1 MNVALLTTTMSRRGG
16 GVWEFIRHVAS
27 GLSKSGITASVVGL
41 RDCRASGSDLTCL
54 SELKVIACDVT
65 GPDAFGFSRGLLPA
79 LCQLS
84 PDVVHAQGV
93 WMYPSL
99 ASLRWHRRSKRP
111 YMVSPHGMLDAWALG
126 RSSIKKKIA
135 SLWYERQHL
144 RSAACLH
151 ALNEAE
157 AGAIR
162 AQGLVNPICII
173 PNGVKIPS
181 AISAKKAAWAEEL
194 EPGTRVL
201 LYLGRLHPKK
211 GLVALVRA
219 WQHVRTDADREGWR
233 LVIAGWDQGSHARE
247 LSELIRDLCLE
258 QSVRLIGPQFDGDKD
273 ATFRAVDAFILP
285 SLSEGQPVAVLE
297 AWSYG
302 LPVLMTGQCNLQE
315 GFVAG
320 AAMELQP
327 VTSSIAD
334 ALQALFRMPTAERHE
349 IGRRGRRLV
358 ENRFTWERTTAEM
371 SRVYA
376 WLSGGG
382 SPPACVVGLR

>member
-1 MNVALLTTTMSRRGG
+1 MRSEVRAWSTQFALYQTGSR
-16 GVWEFIRHVAS
+16 
-27 GLSKSGITASVVGL
+27 
-41 RDCRASGSDLTCL
+41 
-54 SELKVIACDVT
+54 
-65 GPDAFGFSRGLLPA
+65 
-79 LCQLS
+79 
-84 PDVVHAQGV
+84 
-93 WMYPSL
+93 
-99 ASLRWHRRSKRP
+99 
-111 YMVSPHGMLDAWALG
+111 
-126 RSSIKKKIA
+126 
-135 SLWYERQHL
+135 
-144 RSAACLH
+144 
-151 ALNEAE
+151 
-157 AGAIR
+157 
-162 AQGLVNPICII
+162 
-173 PNGVKIPS
+173 IPS
-181 AISAKKAAWAEEL
+181 AISSKKAAWAEEL

-273 ATFRAVDAFILP
+273 ATFRAVDGFILP

-327 VTSSIAD
+327 VTSSIANS
-334 ALQALFRMPTAERHE
+334 LQALFRMPTAERHE

-358 ENRFTWERTTAEM
+358 ESRFTWQRTTAEM

-382 SPPACVVGLR
+382 SPPACVVGLQ